1 MGPIKLIAIFAVLLL
16 IPFAYQQAHAQY
28 SAGGVN
34 LDGDWY
40 VGESLEIGD
49 YFSYEICHT
58 DYKDCTDFVMSMWVS
73 DKRTFGTEEKYI
85 IQVMVEDGNK
95 IIKGE
100 MHVGDVAPERTGG
113 SDNISPY
120 RGAYKS

>member
-1 MGPIKLIAIFAVLLL
+1 MGPIKLIAIFAVLLI

-73 DKRTFGTEEKYI
+73 DKRTFGTEEKFI
-85 IQVMVEDGNK
+85 IQV
-95 IIKGE
+95 I
-100 MHVGDVAPERTGG
+100 
-113 SDNISPY
+113 
-120 RGAYKS
+120 